1 MATQLIASG
10 STAAT
15 SATQTIADCVRHVVT
30 LVSSTTDP
38 LAVVEVESDTGVFVR
53 HLTLSDL
60 TGDARTAELFGP
72 LSYRVRRPAGF
83 GACSIWSDQ

>member
-15 SATQTIADCVRHVVT
+15 SNIQTIGDYERHVLT
-30 LVSSTTDP
+30 LVSTATDP
-38 LAVVEVESDTGVFVR
+38 LAVVEVESDTDVFVR
-53 HLTLSDL
+53 HLMLSDF
-60 TGDARTAELFGP
+60 TEDARMVELLGP
-72 LSYRVRRPAGF
+72 MSYRVRRPAGF